1 MSLFQV
7 DSDRVLTTASTA
19 QTRSD
24 DIAALVDALLAD
36 LTSLG
41 DTWQGAAASGFQSA
55 AQEWRGVQATV
66 HESLRSINEALRLA
80 GQQYQEVEDANTR
93 MFTP

>member
-7 DSDRVLTTASTA
+7 DVDRVLSTAATA

-36 LTSLG
+36 LTSLA
-41 DTWQGAAASGFQSA
+41 DTWQGAASSGFQAA
-55 AQEWRGVQATV
+55 AQEWRGVQLTV
-66 HESLRSINEALRLA
+66 HDSLRSINEALRLA

-93 MFTP
+93 MFQP

>member
-24 DIAALVDALLAD
+24 DIAALALLAD

-55 AQEWRGVQATV
+55 AQEWRGVQSTV
-66 HESLRSINEALRLA
+66 HDSLRSINEALRLA

>member
-7 DSDRVLTTASTA
+7 DVDRVLSTASTA

-36 LTSLG
+36 LTSLA
-41 DTWQGAAASGFQSA
+41 DTWQGAASSGFQAA
-55 AQEWRGVQATV
+55 AQEWRGVQLTV
-66 HESLRSINEALRLA
+66 H
-80 GQQYQEVEDANTR
+80 D
-93 MFTP
+93 